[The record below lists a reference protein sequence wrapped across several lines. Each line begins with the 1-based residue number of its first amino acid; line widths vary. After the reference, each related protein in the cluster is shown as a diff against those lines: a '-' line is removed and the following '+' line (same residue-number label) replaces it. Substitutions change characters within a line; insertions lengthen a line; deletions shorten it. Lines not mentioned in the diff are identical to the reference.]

1 MATQMALAW
10 PADTGVLLKWK
21 SIAHGSW
28 SSTGNIIEFR
38 IVSSQTFLDF
48 ASLDQVVGLR
58 RSERDTSG
66 GVVVSVWLG
75 RH

>member
-1 MATQMALAW
+1 MALAW
-10 PADTGVLLKWK
+10 PADTGVLLKWNWK

-48 ASLDQVVGLR
+48 APLDQVVGLR